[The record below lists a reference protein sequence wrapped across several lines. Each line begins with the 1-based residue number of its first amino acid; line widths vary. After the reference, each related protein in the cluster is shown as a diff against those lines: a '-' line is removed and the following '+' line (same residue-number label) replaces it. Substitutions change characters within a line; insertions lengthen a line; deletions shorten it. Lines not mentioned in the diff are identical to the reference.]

1 MGLLMRRRLRKF
13 LPIVLVALA
22 VQFFAPIVACWAA
35 GVGAS
40 NPLLGS
46 SICHDDGASTSNS
59 TDPSGQPCT
68 HDGCCAACSVAH
80 AAPIDIPQPTIAR
93 LYLQPERVV
102 WREVAPDQLQSR
114 SGSYAQ
120 ARAPP
125 QLT

>member
-13 LPIVLVALA
+13 LPIVLIALA
-22 VQFFAPIVACWAA
+22 VQVFAPIVACWAA
-35 GVGAS
+35 GIGAS
-40 NPLLGS
+40 NPLLES

-59 TDPSGQPCT
+59 SDPSGQPCA

-80 AAPIDIPQPTIAR
+80 AAPVDTPQPTTAR

-114 SGSYAQ
+114 AGSHAQ

-125 QLT
+125 HLT